1 MEKLGVRTPAHP
13 LVASLYIRRLFTN
26 KTGDDYRHRMRSRRL
41 TYEDLSRPSRWGSK
55 LSNSNGTIWE
65 IQLVPQRYLCRRWHI
80 GSARADTTSLNSL
93 SSKPW
98 IPHSPQ
104 NPEFLTVLKTLNTSQ
119 SSKPWIPHSPQ
130 NPEFPTVLKT
140 LNSLQSSKP
149 WIPYSSQKPEFLTVH
164 KTLNS
169 LQSSKP
175 WIPHSPQNH
184 IGKTLT
190 AKRPEWIFDQTEVK
204 NIPMRCQSRT
214 TWTLSFPIWW
224 FKTQSY
230 IIKMMPIFWL
240 KKNTSIL

>member
-104 NPEFLTVLKTLNTSQ
+104 N
-119 SSKPWIPHSPQ
+119 
-130 NPEFPTVLKT
+130 
-140 LNSLQSSKP
+140 
-149 WIPYSSQKPEFLTVH
+149 
-164 KTLNS
+164 
-169 LQSSKP
+169 
-175 WIPHSPQNH
+175 H